1 MIVGLIAL
9 LQALTVAVSGPP
21 TSTEYL
27 PVRVAIAEGYFTR
40 EGLDV
45 TLKTTRAE
53 IGAAEALAQGQ
64 VDLAV
69 TSLEAMLRFGLRPK
83 TPAPRLIFGLTAAP
97 PVAIV
102 VAAEP
107 RLVHGIEDLAG
118 LRIGLSSTGAPE
130 HTWLLAILAKARIQ
144 AGQAEIVGL
153 GARGVAAGIEA
164 GEIQAAVLGD
174 PVAARLVDEGRG
186 VLLADLRTADVAATT
201 LGVPTVNA
209 AVFVRRDRKLR
220 DSELAGFVRALLA
233 AEERIRTGEADTL
246 AAKLPAPAVGPGEQF
261 GNRLR
266 SARDLYLPRGE
277 VSTEAVEHTI
287 AMIRAHMPLPV
298 LVTVPKPSELVHSEP
313 LRRAL
318 KSSPAR

>member
-21 TSTEYL
+21 SSTEYL
-27 PVRVAIAEGYFTR
+27 PVRVAVAEGYFTR

-64 VDLAV
+64 VDVAV

-83 TPAPRLIFGLTAAP
+83 TPSPQLIFGLTSAP
-97 PVAIV
+97 PVALV

-107 RLVHGIEDLAG
+107 RLVHGVEELAG

-130 HTWLLAILAKARIQ
+130 HTWLLAVLARAKVNVGRV
-144 AGQAEIVGL
+144 EIVGL
-153 GARGVAAGIEA
+153 GARGVAVGIET
-164 GEIQAAVLGD
+164 GEIQGAMLAD
-174 PVAARLVDEGRG
+174 PVATRLLEEGRV
-186 VLLADLRTADVAATT
+186 VLLADMRTVDAAATA
-201 LGVPTVNA
+201 LAAPTVNA

-220 DSELAGFVRALLA
+220 DGDLAGFVRALLA
-233 AEERIRTGEADTL
+233 AEERIRTGDADAL
-246 AAKLPAPAVGPGEQF
+246 AARLPPPAVGPGEQF
-261 GNRLR
+261 GSRLR

-277 VSTEAVEHTI
+277 VSPEAVEQTI
-287 AMIRAHMPLPV
+287 AMIRSHLPLPL
-298 LVTVPKPSELVHSEP
+298 LVTVPRPSELLHLEP

-318 KSSPAR
+318 KPR